1 MDIVN
6 ILSQKILSWLELL
19 ISMLPNLA
27 AAVFIVIV
35 FALLARL
42 VRRIARSGISRVAGN
57 NQVANLVGS
66 ISYIAVLSAGLFV
79 ALEVMNLDK
88 TVTTL
93 LAGVG
98 VIGLALGFAFQ
109 DIAANFMSG
118 IFLAFRRPFTPGDLV
133 ETNGILGIVHD
144 VTLRS
149 TVLNTMTGQRVIMP
163 NKHVFE
169 NAIINYNAYGHRR
182 IDLEVGVSYG
192 DDLQKAKRVAL
203 EAVHKIEGRDEKRD
217 PELFYSGFG
226 DSSINFV
233 IRTWIP
239 FYKQTDF
246 LEAQSQ
252 AVMLV
257 KEAFDVH
264 DITIPFPIRTLD
276 FGIKGGEKLS
286 DFWPSKE

>member
-257 KEAFDVH
+257 KEAFDVN

>member
-286 DFWPSKE
+286 DFWPAKE

>member
-42 VRRIARSGISRVAGN
+42 VRRIARSGIS
-57 NQVANLVGS
+57 
-66 ISYIAVLSAGLFV
+66 
-79 ALEVMNLDK
+79 
-88 TVTTL
+88 
-93 LAGVG
+93 
-98 VIGLALGFAFQ
+98 
-109 DIAANFMSG
+109 ANFMSG

>member
-1 MDIVN
+1 MDVVD
-6 ILSQKILSWLELL
+6 ILSRKLLTWLELL
-19 ISMLPNLA
+19 IEMLPNLVA
-27 AAVFIVIV
+27 AMFVVIA

-42 VRRIARSGISRVAGN
+42 VRKIARGGLSKMGGN
-57 NQVANLVGS
+57 RQVANLVGS
-66 ISYIAVLSAGLFV
+66 ISYIIVLTAGLFV
-79 ALEVMNLDK
+79 GLEILNLDK

-118 IFLAFRRPFTPGDLV
+118 IFLAFRRPFLPGDLI
-133 ETNGILGIVHD
+133 ETNSIRGIVHE

-149 TVLNTMTGQRVIMP
+149 TVLNTMTGQRVIVP

-169 NAIINYNAYGHRR
+169 NPITNYNSYGHRR

-192 DDLQKAKRVAL
+192 DDLRKVQRIAL
-203 EAVHKIEGRDEKRD
+203 EAASKIEGRDQNRQ
-217 PELFYSGFG
+217 PELFFDGFG

-233 IRTWIP
+233 VRFWIP
-239 FYKQTDF
+239 FYAQTDF
-246 LEAQSQ
+246 LDAQSQ
-252 AVMLV
+252 AVILI
-257 KEAFDVH
+257 KEAFDEN

-276 FGIKGGEKLS
+276 FGIKGGQTLTDALPGSE
-286 DFWPSKE
+286 